1 MSNDLFY
8 SGNYQKAAFGEFGLR
23 IITNGNTSVVGEKFN
38 AIQVIDDCSIS
49 CTNGTT
55 GGDTTITN
63 LELVVGQIIWLAIQD
78 KWAGLNRNFNS
89 LNNNWDDI

>member
-38 AIQVIDDCSIS
+38 AIQVIDDCDIS
-49 CTNGTT
+49 CTNGTS

-63 LELVVGQIIWLAIQD
+63 LELVVGQIIYGTFSAITV
-78 KWAGLNRNFNS
+78 NS
-89 LNNNWDDI
+89 GSIIAYIE